1 MAGYLHE
8 LFRLFYP
15 ERCAACGKILPEGMS
30 MLCPHCQWDMPLT
43 GYCAIHDNPVY
54 EKFGGLLPVT
64 EASSWL
70 FFTTHSRYRDL
81 IHSFKYHGA
90 WNLSR
95 NMGRLMGYALA
106 DGGLYKDIDL
116 IIPVPLHPFRRWH
129 RGYNQAEYLA
139 EGIAQALKCPVSRN
153 NLIRKRYNRSQAH
166 TSQRDQRWDNVQNIF
181 AVRHPDRFADK
192 HLLLVDDVLTTGATL
207 VSCAETLLQYAPNC
221 RISIATLAVSAHELF
236 GRHKGGGL

>member
-1 MAGYLHE
+1 
-8 LFRLFYP
+8 
-15 ERCAACGKILPEGMS
+15 
-30 MLCPHCQWDMPLT
+30 
-43 GYCAIHDNPVY
+43 
-54 EKFGGLLPVT
+54 
-64 EASSWL
+64 
-70 FFTTHSRYRDL
+70 
-81 IHSFKYHGA
+81 
-90 WNLSR
+90 
-95 NMGRLMGYALA
+95 MGYALA

-207 VSCAETLLQYAPNC
+207 VSCCNTFPTAGSASLRWLSQLTNSSDDTREEDYKISVNTLRCNN
-221 RISIATLAVSAHELF
+221 
-236 GRHKGGGL
+236 